1 MPAAASAS
9 IDNLAGTWRSLEE
22 LCSDLTEK
30 QWKTPTGCPGWTVQD
45 HVAHL
50 VDYEAT
56 ALGRPRADHR
66 PADLSHTKNELGAA
80 NEVGVDLRRGWTGQ
94 QVLEELREVTAA
106 RHQQLLAL
114 TEEDL
119 ARPVDTPAGRGTL
132 ADMLRLR
139 VMDTWSHE
147 QDIRRAIHRPG
158 HVDGPAA
165 EEAVDYFAQFLP
177 YVVGKRAGAPDG
189 AMVLFRIGD
198 LRRVAVEVVDGR
210 GRPAEREPAEPTLT
224 LAMPVPTFAA
234 LVGGRSDAPDDV
246 ELSGDE
252 ALGRAVVANLGF
264 MP

>member
-1 MPAAASAS
+1 MTAAVSPS
-9 IDNLAGTWRSLEE
+9 IDNLAATWRSLDE
-22 LCSDLTEK
+22 LCSDLTEE

-45 HVAHL
+45 NVAHL

-56 ALGRPRADHR
+56 ALGRSRPDHR
-66 PADLSHTKNELGAA
+66 PADLTHTKNELGVA

-94 QVLEELREVTAA
+94 QVLAELREVTAA
-106 RHQQLLAL
+106 RREQLLGF

-119 ARPVDTPAGRGTL
+119 ARPVDTPAGPGTM

-147 QDIRRAIHRPG
+147 QDIRRALGRPG

-165 EEAVDYFAQFLP
+165 EEAVDYFAQFMP
-177 YVVGKRAGAPDG
+177 YVVAKRAGAPDG
-189 AMVLFRIGD
+189 ATVVFRIGD
-198 LRRVAVEVVDGR
+198 LRRVAVGVVGGR
-210 GRPAEREPAEPTLT
+210 GRLAEQEPDDPTASLT
-224 LAMPVPTFAA
+224 MPVTTFAA
-234 LVGGRSDAPDDV
+234 QVGGRSDAPDDV

-252 ALGRAVVANLGF
+252 DLGRAIVANLGV